1 MDKLDEMEVA
11 LFESFPDDVRHP
23 LIVENPDWEEV
34 LLPVL
39 SELGGM
45 VDDQV
50 LDTESVEL
58 WSFIKLMME
67 VSYTMGYYK
76 RKTEVTDGS

>member
-1 MDKLDEMEVA
+1 MENKLDEMEVA

-76 RKTEVTDGS
+76 RKTEEK